1 MLYFTFLR
9 DDKNIKLN
17 KAFENFNVRDY
28 FKYKIKSYIIV
39 AHLVT
44 NKISLVKQ
52 PGQFF
57 DRADHNKTNTITIC
71 SSTPQASTFHLAHRI
86 F

>member
-9 DDKNIKLN
+9 DKKIKLN
-17 KAFENFNVRDY
+17 KAFEHVNARDY
-28 FKYKIKSYIIV
+28 FEYKIKSYILV

-44 NKISLVKQ
+44 NKISVVKQ

-71 SSTPQASTFHLAHRI
+71 LGTPHASTFHLAHRI